1 MDADAVS
8 TSSFDVIIA
17 GGAMA
22 GATLALALEKL
33 TQKRLSIAVI
43 EAAPSELN
51 HPGFDARSIAL
62 AYGSCQLLDKIGIWQ
77 KLAPFATSINAIH
90 VSDKGHFG
98 MTEMQAQKE
107 HLPYLGNVI
116 ELADAGNVFHQA
128 LQKSPSTHLFWSQT
142 LTHIKRHESHV
153 RVTLSNGKQLTAAL
167 LVAADG
173 AISSCCQQLN
183 IHRHEHDFGQIA
195 LIANISTEQL
205 HLGRAFERFTQE
217 GPIALLPMS
226 DGRSS
231 LVWCLSPSKA
241 NHLMMLKDED
251 FIEALQVNFGWR
263 LGKITKIGKR
273 HAYPLILRQSS
284 QLISHRF
291 AVVGNAAQTLHPIA
305 GQGFNLGLRDVITL
319 AEEISQQLTIS
330 KDCGVMPMLQ
340 AYLKRRK
347 NDRDS
352 TVAMTSGLVH
362 GFSNQA
368 LPFILGRNLGLIAM
382 TAHHSLKA
390 PIIQRALGFVER

>member
-1 MDADAVS
+1 MDADAPS
-8 TSSFDVIIA
+8 TSFFDVIIA

-43 EAAPSELN
+43 EAKPSGLN
-51 HPGFDARSIAL
+51 HPGYDARSIAL
-62 AYGSCQLLDKIGIWQ
+62 AYGSCQLLEKIGIWQ
-77 KLAPFATSINAIH
+77 ELAPLATPINTIH

-116 ELADAGNVFHQA
+116 ELADAGHVFHQA
-128 LQKSPSTHLFWSQT
+128 LLKSSSTTLFWPQSLAT
-142 LTHIKRHESHV
+142 IKRHESHISLG
-153 RVTLSNGKQLTAAL
+153 LSNGEQLETTL

-173 AISSCCQQLN
+173 AISNCCQQLN
-183 IHRHEHDFGQIA
+183 IHRHEHNFEQTA
-195 LIANISTEQL
+195 LIANISTEQP
-205 HLGRAFERFTQE
+205 HLGRAFERFTQH

-226 DGRSS
+226 KGRSS
-231 LVWCLSPSKA
+231 LVWCLSPTDAKR
-241 NHLMMLKDED
+241 LMALNDED
-251 FIEALQVNFGWR
+251 FIDALQLGFGWR
-263 LGKITKIGKR
+263 LGKITKTGKR
-273 HAYPLILRQSS
+273 HTYPLILRQSS

-319 AEEISQQLTIS
+319 AEEISHQLTMS
-330 KDCGVMPMLQ
+330 KDCGTMPMLQ
-340 AYLKRRK
+340 RYLKRRK

-382 TAHHSLKA
+382 TAHHSLKT